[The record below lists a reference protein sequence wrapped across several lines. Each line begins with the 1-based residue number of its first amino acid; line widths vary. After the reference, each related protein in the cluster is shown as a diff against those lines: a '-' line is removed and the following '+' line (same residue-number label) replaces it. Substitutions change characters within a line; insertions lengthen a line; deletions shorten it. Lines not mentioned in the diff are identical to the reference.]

1 MGNSIKGFSK
11 DLAIDLGTCNTLIVM
26 EGMGVVVDEPSV
38 VAVQRG
44 HGGLLGEVLAV
55 GQEASDMVGRTP
67 SNIVAV
73 QPLKGG
79 VISDFRMCEEMLRHF
94 ITLANGKGGFF
105 KPRIL
110 ACVPHGVTEVE
121 KRAVYESARA
131 AGGREVYLLS
141 EPLAAALGAGLPV
154 MEPTGSMIIDIGGG
168 TTEIA
173 VISMGAIVKATS
185 LKVAGDQ
192 MDASIV
198 SYLKE
203 NHGLIIGDKTA
214 EHIKREIGCAIPHDK
229 PISATIKGRD
239 SNTGIPKQIAISSVE
254 IGQALAGPIRM
265 ILQGIQRTL
274 ASTPPELSGDLH
286 TRGIVLCGG
295 GSLLYGIDTLI
306 SETTKVDC
314 ARNSEPL
321 QCVAKGAGL
330 ALEDPFLLN
339 RVALA

>member
-1 MGNSIKGFSK
+1 MGNAIRGLSK
-11 DLAIDLGTCNTLIVM
+11 DLAIDLGTCNTLVVM
-26 EGMGVVVDEPSV
+26 EGQGVVVDEPSV

-44 HGGLLGEVLAV
+44 HGGMLGSVLAV
-55 GQEASDMVGRTP
+55 GKEASEMVGRTP

-73 QPLKGG
+73 RPLRGG

-94 ITLANGKGGFF
+94 INMANDKGGFF

-141 EPLAAALGAGLPV
+141 EPLAAALGAGLPI

-173 VISMGAIVKATS
+173 VISMGAIVRATS

-192 MDASIV
+192 MDTAIV
-198 SYLKE
+198 AYLKE
-203 NHGLIIGDKTA
+203 EHGLVIGEKTA
-214 EHIKREIGCAIPHDK
+214 EHIKREVGCAIPHDT
-229 PISATIKGRD
+229 PITATIKGRD
-239 SNTGIPKQIAISSVE
+239 SNSGVPKQIAITSVE
-254 IGQALAGPIRM
+254 IGQALAGTIRQ
-265 ILQGIQRTL
+265 ILQSIQRTL
-274 ASTPPELSGDLH
+274 AATPPELSGDLH
-286 TRGIVLCGG
+286 TRGIVICGG

-314 ARNSEPL
+314 VRDSEPL
-321 QCVAKGAGL
+321 TCVARGAGL

>member
-1 MGNSIKGFSK
+1 MGNAIRGFSK
-11 DLAIDLGTCNTLIVM
+11 DLAIDLGTCNTIVVM
-26 EGMGVVVDEPSV
+26 EGQGVVVNEPSV

-44 HGGLLGEVLAV
+44 HGGQLGAVLAV

-73 QPLKGG
+73 RPLRGG

-94 ITLANGKGGFF
+94 LNMANTSGGFF

-154 MEPTGSMIIDIGGG
+154 MDPTGSMIIDIGGG

-192 MDASIV
+192 MDTAIV
-198 SYLKE
+198 AHLKE
-203 NHGLIIGDKTA
+203 THGMIIGEKTA

-229 PISATIKGRD
+229 PIAATIKGRD
-239 SNTGIPKQIAISSVE
+239 IATGVPKQISISSLE
-254 IGQALAGPIRM
+254 IGQALAAPIRQ
-265 ILQGIQRTL
+265 ILQSIQRIM
-274 ASTPPELSGDLH
+274 AAIPPELSGDLH

-306 SETTKVDC
+306 SETT
-314 ARNSEPL
+314 
-321 QCVAKGAGL
+321 
-330 ALEDPFLLN
+330 
-339 RVALA
+339 